1 MPLKIAFTDI
11 DGTLLNKDREVSELL
26 KSEIKRITAKNIPF
40 ILISSRMPSAMT
52 HIQKDLQIEGL
63 PLICFNGGLVLVD
76 GKTIHSCAI
85 PVETISVIAD
95 LNSNNKFHISLY
107 NTNDWY
113 VEEMDYWANR
123 EVTNTKV
130 KPTVK
135 PISEVIKNWTVS
147 NKGAHKIMCMG
158 ENKAIN
164 ELENA
169 LKERFPEELHL
180 YRSKDTYLEIANKEI
195 SKLTGIKTL
204 LTHKY
209 PTLNLENCIAFGDNY
224 NDMEMLKAVQIGV
237 AVANAKEAVLAVA
250 DEVVETNKKD
260 GVAKGIAKYFPLSNG
275 KKSTIQLKENNK

>member
-1 MPLKIAFTDI
+1 MSLKIAFTDI

-26 KSEIKRITAKNIPF
+26 KTEIKRITAQNIPF
-40 ILISSRMPSAMT
+40 ILISSRMPSAMR
-52 HIQKDLQIEGL
+52 HIQEDLQIEGL

-85 PVETISVIAD
+85 PVEIVNVVAE
-95 LNSNNKFHISLY
+95 LNVGNELHVSLY
-107 NTNDWY
+107 NNDDWY

-123 EVTNTKV
+123 ETNNTKV

-135 PISEVIKNWTVS
+135 AISEVVKDWTTS
-147 NKGAHKIMCMG
+147 KKGAHKIMCMG
-158 ENKAIN
+158 AKEAIDSM
-164 ELENA
+164 ENA
-169 LKERFPEELHL
+169 LKSQFSDELHL

-209 PTLNLENCIAFGDNY
+209 PTLDLENCIAFGDNY
-224 NDMEMLKAVQIGV
+224 NDIEMLEAVKVGV

-250 DEVVETNKKD
+250 DIVVDTNKED
-260 GVAKGIAKYFPLSNG
+260 GVAQGIIQYFS
-275 KKSTIQLKENNK
+275 